1 MVGFAKS
8 IATAR
13 TGKNASAIRPV
24 LMYEQAKRL
33 NRRWTDLRY
42 SIAFAVRS
50 LELTHFPMAFGRT
63 KSGDWDYLRR
73 PLLAI
78 GDVRSGSVRRVAASV
93 CGVLCD

>member
-1 MVGFAKS
+1 MVGFANTS

-50 LELTHFPMAFGRT
+50 
-63 KSGDWDYLRR
+63 WN
-73 PLLAI
+73 
-78 GDVRSGSVRRVAASV
+78 
-93 CGVLCD
+93 